1 MERKDNIYKIKER
14 KFVLYVSVQA
24 ILICHLILC
33 YTGIVTEIL
42 EMVKSITDQ
51 VKQINNKIKN
61 NLDTLQE
68 FLNGI

>member
-24 ILICHLILC
+24 ILICHLILY